1 MSNDRA
7 GLLEGYR
14 VLDLTGDLGWLAG
27 KIMGDLGAD
36 VIKIEPPGGDPGRKT
51 GPFYHDLPDPE
62 KSLYW
67 WAYNN
72 NKRGITLDITTVTG
86 HEIFKKL
93 AQKAHFV
100 LESFP
105 PGFMADQGLSYL
117 KLREENP
124 AIIFTS
130 VTPYGQSGPYSGYR
144 ASDIEIMAA
153 SGLMSVLGSPDRPPL
168 RTSLPQSCMWA
179 GMSAAMGA
187 LIAHQH
193 RGQTGEGQYVDVSA
207 QAATLWA
214 MAPAPTFW
222 DVLGQNVVRDG
233 AFVTGRSITGA
244 KMRAI
249 YPCRDGY
256 LNFIIYGGAA
266 GKATNKAMV
275 QWMSENNMATDYLL
289 QKDWDSFNIATVTQ
303 EEIDAIEEPVAA
315 FLLTRTKEEF
325 FREAIRRRMLGYP
338 VASAE
343 DIMRDPQL
351 KARGFWQEI
360 HHPELGEN
368 VTYPGAFG
376 KFSGGFCG
384 IRRRAP
390 LIGEHNAEIYRDELG
405 YSAAEMVMLI
415 ESGVI

>member
-1 MSNDRA
+1 MPNNRA

-14 VLDLTGDLGWLAG
+14 VLDLTGELGWLAG
-27 KIMGDLGAD
+27 KILGDLGAD
-36 VIKIEPPGGDPGRKT
+36 VIKIEPPGGDPGRNT

-67 WAYNN
+67 WAYNS
-72 NKRGITLDITTVTG
+72 NKRGVTLDITTATG
-86 HEIFKKL
+86 GEIFKKL
-93 AQKAHFV
+93 ALKAHFV
-100 LESFP
+100 LESFS
-105 PGFMADQGLSYL
+105 PGFMAGLGIGYQD
-117 KLREENP
+117 LRRDNP
-124 AIIFTS
+124 ALIFTS

-144 ASDIEIMAA
+144 ASDLEIMAT
-153 SGLMSVLGSPDRPPL
+153 SGLMSVLGSPDGPPV
-168 RTSLPQSCMWA
+168 RTALPQSYLWS
-179 GMSAAMGA
+179 GMSAAMGT
-187 LIAHQH
+187 LIAHHH
-193 RGQTGEGQYVDVSA
+193 RGLTGEGQYVDVSA
-207 QAATLWA
+207 QAGALWA
-214 MAPAPTFW
+214 MAPAPAFW

-233 AFVTGRSITGA
+233 AFVTGRSVTGA

-266 GKATNKAMV
+266 GKATNKALV
-275 QWMSENNMATDYLL
+275 KWMSEHDMAPDHLL
-289 QKDWDSFNIATVTQ
+289 AKDWDAFNIATVTQ
-303 EEIDAIEEPVAA
+303 EEITAIEEPVAA

-325 FREAIRRRMLGYP
+325 FNEAIRRRMLGYP

-351 KARGFWQEI
+351 KEREFWQEVY
-360 HHPELGEN
+360 HPELGET

-376 KFSGGFCG
+376 KFSGGYCG

-390 LIGEHNAEIYRDELG
+390 LIGEHNAEIYQGEIG
-405 YSAAEMVMLI
+405 YSTTEVTMLR